1 MRFKNYKYSSIA
13 FIALSVTV
21 VFFVLCLLGE
31 VLGNWGSNLVCY
43 KYLGCTDGFFGYDA
57 IEHLFFGLAL
67 VLVIIWF
74 CKKFPLYSIL
84 NDKRWK
90 TVFILI
96 ASAALISLIW
106 EFFECA
112 HDAFRISILHETLF
126 NFRLHINSLD
136 QPTNIDTMGDFAF
149 SLLGS
154 ILAVFFGWKSL

>member
-1 MRFKNYKYSSIA
+1 MKSKNYKYSWIATVAVLASAIWFASI
-13 FIALSVTV
+13 
-21 VFFVLCLLGE
+21 LLGE
-31 VLGNWGSNLVCY
+31 ILGNWGSNLVCY
-43 KYLGCTDGFFGYDA
+43 KYLGCTNGFFGYDA
-57 IEHLFFGLAL
+57 IEHFFFGLAL

-74 CKKFPLYSIL
+74 CKKFSLYSIL

-96 ASAALISLIW
+96 ASAAFISLMW
-106 EFFECA
+106 ELFECA

-154 ILAVFFGWKSL
+154 IIALFFGWESL